1 MDVKTALV
9 LVGLTIPFI
18 AMSLWAIIN
27 ASRKE
32 FGSLQA
38 KAIWMLV
45 AAIPFI
51 GFFIYLIF
59 GLKRGRRPG
68 NETSPQN
75 NV

>member
-1 MDVKTALV
+1 MDLKTALV

-18 AMSLWAIIN
+18 AMSLWAIVN

-59 GLKRGRRPG
+59 GMKRGRLPDSDA
-68 NETSPQN
+68 SP
-75 NV
+75 